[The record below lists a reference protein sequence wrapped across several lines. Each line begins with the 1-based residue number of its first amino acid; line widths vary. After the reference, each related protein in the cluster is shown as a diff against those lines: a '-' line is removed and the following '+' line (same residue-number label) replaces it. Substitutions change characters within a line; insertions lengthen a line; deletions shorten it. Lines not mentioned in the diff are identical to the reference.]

1 MYQALLADARFHR
14 LLLAIDDDIAAD
26 CRAAG
31 CGRCGGALH
40 SARFRRK
47 PRGRPAGLSAGLDD
61 AADRRRSFCCA
72 VAGCRKRATPPS
84 LRFLGRKVYL
94 AAVVTLVSAMQHGAR
109 AARRHLSDRLGV
121 SRRTVARWREWW
133 LHTFAAGRFWQ
144 GAKAAFMPPAQPSRL
159 PASLLDRFAGSAEER
174 LIALLRFLAVPGL
187 ASGTT
192 GGASVRTPR
201 GPRSERH
208 AF

>member
-1 MYQALLADARFHR
+1 M
-14 LLLAIDDDIAAD
+14 
-26 CRAAG
+26 
-31 CGRCGGALH
+31 LH

-47 PRGRPAGLSAGLDD
+47 PRGRPAGLDD
-61 AADRRRSFCCA
+61 ADDQRRSFCCA

-94 AAVVTLVSAMQHGAR
+94 ATVVTLVSAMQHRAT
-109 AARRHLSDRLGV
+109 AARRCLSDHLGV

-133 LHTFAAGRFWQ
+133 LRTFAAGRFWK
-144 GAKAAFMPPAQPSRL
+144 AASAAFMPPIQPSRL

-174 LIALLRFLAVPGL
+174 LVALLRFLAPI
-187 ASGTT
+187 T
-192 GGASVRTPR
+192 GGAFAMQ
-201 GPRSERH
+201 

>member
-1 MYQALLADARFHR
+1 LYQALLADARFHR

-26 CRAAG
+26 CRAA
-31 CGRCGGALH
+31 RCGWCGGTLH

-47 PRGRPAGLSAGLDD
+47 PRGRPSELPSGLDD

-109 AARRHLSDRLGV
+109 AARRQLSDRLGV
-121 SRRTVARWREWW
+121 SRRTVGRWREWW

-144 GAKAAFMPPAQPSRL
+144 GVKAAFMPPAEPSRL
-159 PASLLDRFAGSAEER
+159 PALFHAETHRWPQSSA
-174 LIALLRFLAVPGL
+174 
-187 ASGTT
+187 
-192 GGASVRTPR
+192 
-201 GPRSERH
+201 
-208 AF
+208 